1 MNFIKFLL
9 ITFLYLA
16 PVDIILAVEPDEV
29 LTDLKLE
36 SRARDI
42 SANVRCVVCQNE
54 PIDTSNSGVA
64 RDLRILIRERL
75 LAGDSNKEVYKYLV
89 DRYGNFILFK
99 PPLTLSTAFL
109 WFMPLLVFFL
119 GVVILVGVL
128 KKASP
133 SNKSRF
139 SNVSNDTKVSDS
151 LENKKGK
158 K

>member
-1 MNFIKFLL
+1 MNFIKLL
-9 ITFLYLA
+9 LVTFLYLV
-16 PVDIILAVEPDEV
+16 PVDTILAVEPDEV

-99 PPLTLSTAFL
+99 PPLTLSTALL
-109 WFMPLLVFFL
+109 WFMPLLVFSL

-128 KKASP
+128 KKVSP
-133 SNKSRF
+133 ANKSRF
-139 SNVSNDTKVSDS
+139 SDTSNDTKVLDS

>member
-1 MNFIKFLL
+1 MNHLKLFF
-9 ITFLYLA
+9 ITFFYLV
-16 PVDIILAVEPDEV
+16 PMGSSMAVEPDEV
-29 LTDLKLE
+29 LTDSKLE

-42 SANVRCVVCQNE
+42 STNVRCVVCQNE

-75 LAGDSNKEVYKYLV
+75 LAGDSNKEVFKYLV

-99 PPLTLSTAFL
+99 PPLTLSTALL
-109 WFMPLLVFFL
+109 WFMPLLVFAL
-119 GVVILVGVL
+119 GVIILVGAL

-133 SNKSRF
+133 LKRSKTF
-139 SNVSNDTKVSDS
+139 SVSNEKKLDV

-158 K
+158 D

>member
-1 MNFIKFLL
+1 MNFIKLL
-9 ITFLYLA
+9 LVTFLYLV
-16 PVDIILAVEPDEV
+16 PVDTILAVEPDEV

-99 PPLTLSTAFL
+99 TAIISKFSDA
-109 WFMPLLVFFL
+109 V
-119 GVVILVGVL
+119 
-128 KKASP
+128 S
-133 SNKSRF
+133 SNNCSFNSDADICQSRF
-139 SNVSNDTKVSDS
+139 
-151 LENKKGK
+151 
-158 K
+158 

>member
-1 MNFIKFLL
+1 MNFIKLL
-9 ITFLYLA
+9 LVTFLYLV
-16 PVDIILAVEPDEV
+16 PVDTILAVEPDEV

-99 PPLTLSTAFL
+99 PPLTLSTALL
-109 WFMPLLVFFL
+109 WFMPLLVFSL

-128 KKASP
+128 KKVSP

-139 SNVSNDTKVSDS
+139 SDTSNDTKVLDS

>member
-1 MNFIKFLL
+1 
-9 ITFLYLA
+9 
-16 PVDIILAVEPDEV
+16 
-29 LTDLKLE
+29 
-36 SRARDI
+36 
-42 SANVRCVVCQNE
+42 
-54 PIDTSNSGVA
+54 
-64 RDLRILIRERL
+64 

-99 PPLTLSTAFL
+99 PPLTLSTALL
-109 WFMPLLVFFL
+109 WFMPLLVFSL

-139 SNVSNDTKVSDS
+139 SDTSNDTKVLDS